1 MPSNFSPLSLLTRP
15 DKWYL
20 GGGNRLLYAPAF
32 PLHRSTPGLWD
43 TAHYYNYPL
52 QPLFSYAILADDGH
66 EIPLTHAS
74 SSWRP
79 DGWTRRFVAADKTI
93 ELSEVSVLLPL
104 DVVVSRL
111 TIRNRTSRGLR
122 LRVVGFTAREHRP
135 GGTTWVTDA
144 TMDRAAAIWMQ
155 HVHPEKRPALAIGCA
170 FGCDGSGVR
179 IEGGLSEGVA
189 TLPLWSHTP
198 FSESVRSRRKPRGIS
213 MEGVTAEGH
222 LWISAERSITLRPK
236 TRAVVHFGFAA
247 SSSADEAR
255 QALQTAMSRK
265 DPIGLSTAAWKDH
278 FASVPQFRS
287 SDPFLT
293 AAYWYRWYGLRLNT
307 IYGGEGNYEHPAV
320 CEGIGYFRAPISY
333 SAPCHMLENRW
344 MHDPDLARGS
354 LRTFIANQRDDG
366 GFRGYIDVNHYRQ
379 EMHGAS
385 VVEPFYHADWGR
397 AVLALDAVHPS
408 DEFLTE
414 AYDGLKKYAS
424 YFDKERD
431 EEVSG
436 LYDIDNHYET
446 GQEYMHRYTA
456 VDPNADRD
464 NWGEVF
470 RLKGVDVT
478 VYLYELKRALA
489 AMARRLGKD
498 DEAGLWDMES
508 DRTREAVR
516 TIMWDPV
523 QEMFFDVD
531 PKTGRRTGVKAA
543 TCFYPYLT
551 DIVTRGHLTG
561 LKRHLLSP
569 KEFWTPWPVPSTSV
583 DDPTFSAE
591 PVWKGKRMNC
601 PWNGRVWPMTNSH
614 IMEALAASAGRF
626 NDRRLEKAASEFLS
640 KFIRMLFFDQDPTRP
655 NCFEH
660 YHPFTGQP
668 SAYRGVDDYM
678 HSWVNDLIIHH
689 VMGIRAEPGV
699 VRVRPLSMGLAE
711 ARISGVIIQGSS
723 FDVSLRDR
731 QFTVWQDR
739 QIVGTQRLG
748 KTIEIQLE
756 RSQIF

>member
-1 MPSNFSPLSLLTRP
+1 MKRDPLSLLTRP

-20 GGGNRLLYAPAF
+20 GGGNRLLYAPPF
-32 PLHRSTPGLWD
+32 PLHRTAPGLWD

-52 QPLFSYAILADDGH
+52 ERLYSYALLTEAGR
-66 EIPLTHAS
+66 EIPILHVA

-79 DGWTRRFVAADKTI
+79 DRWTRRFKAVDASF
-93 ELSEVSVLLPL
+93 ELTEVSALLPL

-111 TIRNRTSRGLR
+111 TIRNRTSRLLR
-122 LRVVGFTAREHRP
+122 LRVAGFTAREHRP
-135 GGTTWVTDA
+135 GGPAWVGDRTSDRNAATWA
-144 TMDRAAAIWMQ
+144 Q
-155 HVHPEKRPALAIGCA
+155 HVRPEKRPELAIGCA
-170 FGCDGSGVR
+170 FGCDGTGIRVDGR
-179 IEGGLSEGVA
+179 LSEGVA
-189 TLPLWSHTP
+189 TLPQWSHTP
-198 FSESVRSRRKPRGIS
+198 FFETTRSRSRSRGITI
-213 MEGVTAEGH
+213 EGLTPEGH
-222 LWISAERSITLRPK
+222 LWIAVERSVTIRPK
-236 TRAVVHFGFAA
+236 AHALVHFGFAA
-247 SSSADEAR
+247 SSSVDEAR
-255 QALQTAMSRK
+255 QALQTALRRK
-265 DPIGLSTAAWKDH
+265 DPIALSTAAWNDH
-278 FASVPQFRS
+278 FASVPQFHC

-293 AAYWYRWYGLRLNT
+293 TAYWYRWYGLRLNT

-344 MHDPDLARGS
+344 MHDPDLAQGS
-354 LRTFIANQRDDG
+354 LRMFIANQRDDG
-366 GFRGYIDVNHYRQ
+366 GFRGYIDLSHYRQ
-379 EMHGAS
+379 EMQGAS
-385 VVEPFYHADWGR
+385 GPAASKVERVEPFYHANWGR
-397 AVLALDAVHPS
+397 AVLAVDAVHPS
-408 DEFLTE
+408 DEFLAE
-414 AYDGLKKYAS
+414 AYDGLKRYAS

-446 GQEYMHRYTA
+446 GQEYMRRYTT

-489 AMARRLGKD
+489 SIAGRLGRD
-498 DEAGLWDMES
+498 DDAELWSMEAE
-508 DRTREAVR
+508 RIREAVLQM
-516 TIMWDPV
+516 MWDPD

-531 PKTGRRTGVKAA
+531 PKTGGRTGVKAA
-543 TCFYPYLT
+543 TCFYPYFT
-551 DIVTRGHLTG
+551 DIVTKEHLAG
-561 LKRHLLSP
+561 LRRHLLSP

-614 IMEALAASAGRF
+614 IVEALATSARRF
-626 NDRRLEKAASEFLS
+626 RDRRLERAAAEVLS
-640 KFIRMLFFDQDPTRP
+640 KFIRMLFFDQDATRP

-678 HSWVNDLIIHH
+678 HSWVNDLIIQH
-689 VMGIRAEPGV
+689 VMGVHVEAGLIRIQPLRCGIDMAEMDGIRV
-699 VRVRPLSMGLAE
+699 QGHEIRITIRKDSFSVRFDDADLGIRPLGETL
-711 ARISGVIIQGSS
+711 
-723 FDVSLRDR
+723 
-731 QFTVWQDR
+731 
-739 QIVGTQRLG
+739 
-748 KTIEIQLE
+748 EIMT
-756 RSQIF
+756 